1 MGFWIFGNKKEDR
14 VKKIEDNLK
23 GSFSNIKKDFG
34 TIHEFISHFRKK
46 HDDHDER
53 FERIEKELEILQ
65 NLIVQTPSSDDERSI
80 VQSRSIAFNRSIE
93 PFMNVQSLKNVI
105 TPAQKKVIHALSL
118 AEIPL
123 EYEDLAKELGLSI
136 VTVRRHI
143 NDLKRMGFNV
153 KEKVNIENGR
163 KVFFIEKAVKRVIM
177 RRKRELN
184 ST

>member
-1 MGFWIFGNKKEDR
+1 MVLWFFGNKKEDR

-34 TIHEFISHFRKK
+34 TIHEFISHFKKK

-53 FERIEKELEILQ
+53 FERIERELEMMR

-80 VQSRSIAFNRSIE
+80 VQSRSIAFNRSND
-93 PFMNVQSLKNVI
+93 PFMNVQSLKNMI

-136 VTVRRHI
+136 VTIRRHL
-143 NDLKRMGFNV
+143 NDLKRMGFDV
-153 KEKVNIENGR
+153 KEKINIENGR
-163 KVFFIEKAVKRVIM
+163 KVFFIERAVKKAIM
-177 RRKRELN
+177 RRK
-184 ST
+184 